1 MIFRGPAFGSGPK
14 NPDKGERRFHGMRA
28 CLLLGLASIWATPS
42 GAGPFST
49 ISESEKLTSVSSK
62 AYNGYVRTR
71 LADGSF
77 QPEAYAFGEGGPI
90 TPPLLI
96 VRDPTIDDVSF
107 GEIARTIA
115 VPLAGQNYLP
125 THDPNEAR
133 LLIMVFWGRTTGSVN
148 TRDGQSVDGLN
159 AWNAALLGFD
169 SGGVSELSLEPSLP
183 GYGTSFRLSLFR
195 QSRYEVLDALAANRY
210 FVILRAYDFQAAW
223 RRKQVRPLW
232 ETRFSLSERRH
243 DFERELPAMARFASL
258 YFGQDSHGLVRIPPI
273 PEGRVD
279 IGDVMSLGPVP
290 EK

>member
-1 MIFRGPAFGSGPK
+1 MRCVSGT
-14 NPDKGERRFHGMRA
+14 RV
-28 CLLLGLASIWATPS
+28 CLLLGLAAISATPS
-42 GAGPFST
+42 GAGPFSA
-49 ISESEKLTSVSSK
+49 ISESEKLTAVSSK
-62 AYNGYVRTR
+62 AFNGYARSR

-77 QPEAYAFGEGGPI
+77 QPEAYAFGEGGPV
-90 TPPLLI
+90 TPPLMV

-107 GEIARTIA
+107 NEIARTIS

-125 THDPNEAR
+125 THDPVEAK

-148 TRDGQSVDGLN
+148 SLDGPSVDELN

-183 GYGTSFRLSLFR
+183 GYGTNFKMSLFR
-195 QSRYEVLDALAANRY
+195 QSRYEVLDALATNRY

-223 RRKQVRPLW
+223 RQKKVRLLW

-243 DFERELPAMARFASL
+243 DFERELPAMARYASL

-279 IGDVMSLGPVP
+279 IGDVMSLGPVHG
-290 EK
+290 K